1 MPNHPDT
8 GDDTAPRPGVPQ
20 AFALAL
26 GAAVS
31 LGLARFSYA
40 LLLPSMRNDLGWTY
54 FTAGAMNTANAAGYL
69 VGALLMP
76 RWLARA
82 DARWVMLAGM
92 LAAALLL
99 AAHGLAHGEVVL
111 LLLRGATGVASAGTF
126 VAGGLLAARLGQAL
140 AADPAHR
147 HRGALVLGLYYGGTG
162 AGIVASTLLV
172 PASAQW
178 AAATVAGGGAG
189 LGWRAAWVTLAMA
202 ALAATALAARGT
214 RVLAA
219 PPPPVGGGARAPW
232 SALGWA
238 LAGYLCFGLGYIGY
252 MTFVITL
259 LRERGLPALHVHAFY
274 LLLGMGVMV
283 SPWLWSGLLQR
294 HRGGVPLALL
304 NGLLA
309 LATVLPVAVAGL
321 WAVYASGALF
331 GAVFLS
337 LVASTTALVRHNLA
351 PAAWASGIAAFTIIF
366 AAGQIIGPSLVGAI
380 ADGAGGLQRGFA
392 ISAGLLA
399 LGAVLAVMQRALP
412 APKT

>member
-1 MPNHPDT
+1 LHHHSDT
-8 GDDTAPRPGVPQ
+8 GDATPPRPGVPQ
-20 AFALAL
+20 ALALAL

-40 LLLPSMRNDLGWTY
+40 LLLPPMRDDLGWTY

-76 RWLARA
+76 RWLART

-99 AAHGLAHGEVVL
+99 AVHGLAHGDVVL
-111 LLLRGATGVASAGTF
+111 LLLRAATGIASAGTF

-172 PASAQW
+172 PTAAQW
-178 AAATVAGGGAG
+178 AAGVGAGGGAG
-189 LGWRAAWVTLAMA
+189 LGWRAAWVALALA

-232 SALGWA
+232 STLGWA

-259 LRERGLPALHVHAFY
+259 LRERG
-274 LLLGMGVMV
+274 
-283 SPWLWSGLLQR
+283 
-294 HRGGVPLALL
+294 
-304 NGLLA
+304 
-309 LATVLPVAVAGL
+309 
-321 WAVYASGALF
+321 
-331 GAVFLS
+331 
-337 LVASTTALVRHNLA
+337 
-351 PAAWASGIAAFTIIF
+351 
-366 AAGQIIGPSLVGAI
+366 
-380 ADGAGGLQRGFA
+380 
-392 ISAGLLA
+392 
-399 LGAVLAVMQRALP
+399 
-412 APKT
+412 